1 MDEGLVVHATDGDQL
16 ADVDVVLHDA
26 AFSMS
31 DIRFDQQRGVVEIS
45 LYQAPGIRDL
55 SLRRRFGGAEPFADR
70 LLTISNV
77 ASINIQDPDELIE
90 HSYARIVNPET
101 GRLTLVSNF
110 RGQIDFVVS
119 AIDLRVTTD

>member
-1 MDEGLVVHATDGDQL
+1 
-16 ADVDVVLHDA
+16 
-26 AFSMS
+26 
-31 DIRFDQQRGVVEIS
+31 
-45 LYQAPGIRDL
+45 
-55 SLRRRFGGAEPFADR
+55 
-70 LLTISNV
+70 V